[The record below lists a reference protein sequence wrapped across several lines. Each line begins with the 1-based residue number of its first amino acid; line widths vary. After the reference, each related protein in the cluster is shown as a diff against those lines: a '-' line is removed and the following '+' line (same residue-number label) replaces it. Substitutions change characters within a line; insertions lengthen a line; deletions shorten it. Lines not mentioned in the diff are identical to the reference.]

1 MIRVAGVLSFGLICG
16 TALAQN
22 LPNVPPPPTVTVQS
36 LPSVVAPRAPVSQFD
51 ATPLQKAPQVAPGSS
66 NWISG
71 SAADLR
77 LLDKVTARV
86 SGVVLK
92 PGESRDF
99 GSLTIVMRSCLVRP
113 KDQPAD
119 SAVFL
124 DVTDR
129 HGGPGFHGWMLAS
142 APALTMLE
150 HPGYDIRVSLCN
162 P

>member
-1 MIRVAGVLSFGLICG
+1 MMRIACALSLVVVSC
-16 TALAQN
+16 TALAQS
-22 LPNVPPPPTVTVQS
+22 LPNVPPPPAVTVP
-36 LPSVVAPRAPVSQFD
+36 PSPPAAAPRVPVSQFD
-51 ATPLQKAPQVAPGSS
+51 ATPVQKAPPAAPGAS

-71 SAADLR
+71 NAADLR

-86 SGVVLK
+86 SGVTMK
-92 PGESRDF
+92 PGESRIF
-99 GSLTIVMRSCLVRP
+99 GSLTIVMRNCLVRP

-129 HGGPGFHGWMLAS
+129 NGGPEFHGWMIAS
-142 APALTMLE
+142 APALTKLE
-150 HPGYDIRVSLCN
+150 HPGYDIRASLGQ